1 MASQRVS
8 LTHSVGGTYN
18 GHGRCDSAGGHGQG
32 SVGDVCLPTDEKQYT
47 VVSPEAYLRCAEER
61 VLDAQRLHEA
71 GRYGAAHYVAG
82 VAVECVLRA
91 YWGRRNPGKF
101 YAGHALRRLCN
112 EAPFFDYL
120 PNTDETQVA
129 ARAALGVVEARW
141 LNSHRFRDE
150 VGLRRWLQE
159 DVGLDPRVGKAKAL
173 RYSSEQIVE
182 AAVEIIVHGR
192 QSWRRQPHG
201 LG

>member
-1 MASQRVS
+1 MHAEAVTRAGDHGKG
-8 LTHSVGGTYN
+8 TGGGT
-18 GHGRCDSAGGHGQG
+18 
-32 SVGDVCLPTDEKQYT
+32 CLAKDEKRYT
-47 VVSPEAYLRCAEER
+47 AVPPNAYLRCAEER
-61 VLDAQRLHEA
+61 IVDAQRLHEA

-101 YAGHALRRLCN
+101 HSGHAVRRLCN
-112 EAPFFDYL
+112 EARFLDYL
-120 PNTDETQVA
+120 PNTDEVQVG
-129 ARAALGVVEARW
+129 ARAALGVVESRW

-150 VGLRRWLQE
+150 SGLRRWLQE
-159 DVGLDPRVGKAKAL
+159 DAGLDPRVSKAKAL
-173 RYSSEQIVE
+173 RHSSEQIVE
-182 AAVEIIVHGR
+182 AALDIIVYGR

>member
-1 MASQRVS
+1 LA
-8 LTHSVGGTYN
+8 
-18 GHGRCDSAGGHGQG
+18 
-32 SVGDVCLPTDEKQYT
+32 TDERQYT
-47 VVSPEAYLRCAEER
+47 AVSPEAYLRCAEER
-61 VLDAQRLHEA
+61 VLDAQCLHEA

-91 YWGRRNPGKF
+91 YWGRRKPGRF

-112 EAPFFDYL
+112 EARFLDYL
-120 PNTDETQVA
+120 PNTDETQVTV
-129 ARAALGVVEARW
+129 RAALGVVESRW

-159 DVGLDPRVGKAKAL
+159 SGLDPRVSKAKAL
-173 RYSSEQIVE
+173 RVSSEQIVE
-182 AAVEIIVHGR
+182 TAVEIIVYGR

-201 LG
+201 SG